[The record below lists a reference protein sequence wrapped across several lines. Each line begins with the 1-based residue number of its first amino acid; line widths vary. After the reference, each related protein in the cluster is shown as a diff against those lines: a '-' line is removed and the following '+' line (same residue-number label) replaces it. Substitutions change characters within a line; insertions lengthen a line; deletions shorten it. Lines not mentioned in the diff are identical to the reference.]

1 MVTEEEAVRYLMKL
15 QSKAEY
21 NKNNP
26 RKYATEEELH
36 NLEVK
41 YEALSMAVI
50 ACLDGK

>member
-1 MVTEEEAVRYLMKL
+1 MVTEEALRYLMKL

-26 RKYATEEELH
+26 RKGATEEELH

-41 YEALSMAVI
+41 YEALSMAVQ
-50 ACLDGK
+50 ALEKGE

>member
-1 MVTEEEAVRYLMKL
+1 MVTEEALRYLMKL

-26 RKYATEEELH
+26 RKGATEEELH

-41 YEALSMAVI
+41 YEALSMAVQ
-50 ACLDGK
+50 ACVKG